1 MKIAIL
7 SGKGGTG
14 KTTLS
19 VNLFSFLK
27 DATLIDTDVEEPNS
41 HLFLKGEVIKEE
53 GVYKKHPVV
62 DDNLCNY
69 CGKCGEF
76 CNFNA
81 IIPTKKK
88 VLVFQDLCHDCGG
101 CSLVC
106 PTDAITYIDKEVG
119 MIYHTIIDDNKLFLY
134 GNLSVGEVSGVRIIE
149 TLKETTKNEELLLI
163 DSPPGTSCS
172 TVAAIDGT
180 DYCII
185 CAEPTPFGLSD
196 MRMVVELLRAEKR
209 DFGVVV
215 NKSNLGNDEIYHYL
229 EEEKIELLEK
239 IKFDREFASIMAD
252 GELIINHSEYFKNK
266 MANIVRK
273 VLGDQYDQ

>member
-19 VNLFSFLK
+19 VNLFSYLK
-27 DATLIDTDVEEPNS
+27 KATLIDTDVEEPNS
-41 HLFLKGEVIKEE
+41 HLFLEGEIIKTEGVIKQYPL
-53 GVYKKHPVV
+53 VN
-62 DDNLCNY
+62 DDLCDY

-101 CSLVC
+101 CALVC
-106 PTDAITYIDKEVG
+106 PTDAISYVDKEIG
-119 MIYHTIIDDNKLFLY
+119 KIIHTKIDDDKLFLY
-134 GNLSVGEVSGVRIIE
+134 GNLNVGEVSGVKIIE
-149 TLKETTKNEELLLI
+149 TLKESTQNTELLLI

-196 MRMVVELLRAEKR
+196 MKMVVELLRAENR
-209 DFGVVV
+209 NFGVVV
-215 NKSNLGNDEIYHYL
+215 NKSNLGNNDIFQYL

-239 IKFDREFASIMAD
+239 IEFSKEYASIMAD
-252 GELIINHSEYFKNK
+252 GKLLINYSEYFKNK
-266 MANIVRK
+266 MANIARK
-273 VLGDQYDQ
+273 VLGEQL

>member
-19 VNLFSFLK
+19 VNLFSYLK
-27 DATLIDTDVEEPNS
+27 NVTLIDTDVEEPNS
-41 HLFLKGEVIKEE
+41 HLFLKGKIIKEE
-53 GVYKKHPVV
+53 GVFKKYPKV
-62 DDNLCNY
+62 DDNLCDY

-81 IIPTKKK
+81 IIPAKKK

-101 CSLVC
+101 CAIVC
-106 PTDAITYIDKEVG
+106 PTNAITYVDKEVG
-119 MIYHTIIDDNKLFLY
+119 KIYHTLIDENKLFLY
-134 GNLSVGEVSGVRIIE
+134 GNLTVGEVSGVKIIE

-172 TVAAIDGT
+172 TVAAIDGA

-196 MRMVVELLRAEKR
+196 MKMVVELLRAENR
-209 DFGVVV
+209 NFGVVV
-215 NKSNLGNDEIYHYL
+215 NKSNLGNNDIFQYL

-239 IKFDREFASIMAD
+239 IEFSKEYASIMAD
-252 GELIINHSEYFKNK
+252 GKLLINYSEYFKNK
-266 MANIVRK
+266 MANIARK
-273 VLGDQYDQ
+273 VLGEQL